1 MSVHPYWSYGPDTH
15 GVPCPPEEF
24 AKALDEGRRAF
35 ALELAVKSLENA
47 TGLIGSPDYTDR
59 ARFFEAYLKGGS
71 A

>member
-24 AKALDEGRRAF
+24 AKALDEGRRER
-35 ALELAVKSLENA
+35 ALTLAVESLEG
-47 TGLIGSPDYTDR
+47 TTDLISGLDYINR
-59 ARFFEAYLKGGS
+59 AKVFEGYLKGGS

>member
-15 GVPCPPEEF
+15 GQPCPPEEF

-35 ALELAVKSLENA
+35 ALELAVKSLEG
-47 TGLIGSPDYTDR
+47 TTDLISSLEALGR
-59 ARFFEAYLKGGS
+59 AKDFEGYLKGEG

>member
-15 GVPCPPEEF
+15 GQPCPPEEF

-35 ALELAVKSLENA
+35 ALELAVKSFAPVDES
-47 TGLIGSPDYTDR
+47 TGSGDILSLANT
-59 ARFFEAYLKGGS
+59 FEGYLKGDS

>member
-15 GVPCPPEEF
+15 GQPCPPEEF

-47 TGLIGSPDYTDR
+47 AGLISGLDCINR
-59 ARFFEAYLKGGS
+59 AKVFEQYLKGGS